1 MKQNRQIY
9 WDDVAMFCHP
19 DHYQLGVMPMKANDV
34 VEIDGLD
41 ELVQM
46 DPSYSKYL
54 KGVQNEK

>member
-1 MKQNRQIY
+1 
-9 WDDVAMFCHP
+9 MFCHP
-19 DHYQLGVMPMKANDV
+19 DHYQLGVMPMKVSDV

-41 ELVQM
+41 ELVQI